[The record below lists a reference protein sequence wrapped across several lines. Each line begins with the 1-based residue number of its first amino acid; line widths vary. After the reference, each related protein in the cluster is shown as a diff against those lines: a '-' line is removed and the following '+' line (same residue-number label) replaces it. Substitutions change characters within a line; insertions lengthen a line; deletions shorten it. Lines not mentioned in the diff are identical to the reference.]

1 MQKSTL
7 ISLLALGFLGLVV
20 FSQGGQRQEKGIIR
34 LSFKTLAMDKAD
46 TIKVSGQKPIVLEK
60 KSGDWVVDATI
71 KANQKAATALLD
83 ALGKIESTSFV
94 TAKEERYA
102 DFELAEKGVLVEVE
116 AAGKP
121 LVSLTLGKSAAGK
134 TYVLGP
140 QGVFA
145 LKGLRKFTFEKAR
158 SAWLDLA
165 IVQEDINSVQKLDV
179 ALAGES
185 GFSLVKA
192 AKDWTLA
199 EGTVTSKG
207 YRFDANAA
215 KKMVSALTR
224 LRAKD
229 ILAQAPEAKVSGL
242 GDGASTLTLA
252 LKSEDGA
259 AKEIKVLFGLAN
271 ASGDVHG
278 QVKGAKEIF
287 LLSKNNAQRLL
298 KPMED
303 LRDLK
308 LLDAQGA
315 EVTRLE
321 LRDGKTRNVFVKNES
336 IWAVEKSSEKTGDDF
351 EFDPAGVERRVG
363 AILRSKADAFEPEMT
378 MAKAGLLKPNKSI
391 VLGYTDGTKIQ
402 LGFGKGVDAASK
414 KSFYASG
421 NIDKYVY
428 RISQSSANRLLGGL
442 STFKKTAPPPS
453 MGGGLANIDPAQL
466 ANLPPDVRSSI
477 LEQIQAEKKK
487 QEMMQRIQAQM
498 AKQETTN

>member
-1 MQKSTL
+1 MQKSTI
-7 ISLLALGFLGLVV
+7 ISILALVVLGLVV
-20 FSQGGQRQEKGIIR
+20 FSQEGQRQEKGIIR
-34 LSFKTLAMDKAD
+34 LSLKSLAMDTAD
-46 TIKVSGQKPIVLEK
+46 KINVGGEKPIVLEK
-60 KSGDWVVDATI
+60 KNGVWVVDATI

-83 ALGKIESTSFV
+83 ALAKIESTSFV
-94 TAKEERYA
+94 TAKKERYA
-102 DFELAEKGVLVEVE
+102 DFELAEKGTLVEVA

-121 LVSLTLGKSAAGK
+121 LVFLTLGKSEAGK
-134 TYVLGP
+134 TYVLGT
-140 QGVFA
+140 QGIFA
-145 LKGLRKFTFEKAR
+145 LKGFTKVTFEKAR

-165 IVQEDINSVQKLDV
+165 IVQEDINAAQKLDV
-179 ALAGES
+179 ALAGQPA
-185 GFSLVKA
+185 FSLVKA
-192 AKDWTLA
+192 DKDWTLA
-199 EGTVTSKG
+199 EGTMTPEG

-215 KKMVSALTR
+215 KQMVSALAR

-229 ILAQAPEAKVSGL
+229 ILAKAPTPNVSGL
-242 GDGASTLTLA
+242 GDEASSLTLA
-252 LKSEDGA
+252 LKNEAGE
-259 AKEIKVLFGLAN
+259 AKEISVALGVPDA
-271 ASGDVHG
+271 AGDVYG
-278 QVKGAKEIF
+278 QMKGSTQVFVLAK
-287 LLSKNNAQRLL
+287 SSAQRLR
-298 KPMED
+298 KSIDD

-308 LLDAQGA
+308 LLEAQSDQL
-315 EVTRLE
+315 TRLE
-321 LRDGKTRNVFVKNES
+321 LRDGKTKNVFAKVDNT
-336 IWAVEKSSEKTGDDF
+336 WVVEKSSEKTGDDF

-363 AILRSKADAFEPEMT
+363 AILRLKADAFDPEMT

-402 LGFGKGVDAASK
+402 LGFGKDVDATSK
-414 KSFYASG
+414 QSFYASG

-428 RISQSSANRLLGGL
+428 RISQNSANRLLGGL